1 MATNANDHL
10 TDQFDPRFKLF
21 HELMSKKVREILLI
35 STPYDAWVMEED
47 CRLSEAINN
56 EYKGLN
62 LSHPPRLNWVSS
74 TDAALVALDSKH
86 FDLVILMP
94 RVADTDVFATTE
106 RIRSKSP
113 RLPIM
118 LLYHRLEAEDEHGF
132 SNQSSLSL
140 YSRSFIW
147 SGNSDL
153 LLAMIKSVE
162 DQSNVAHDT
171 KSASIRVIIF
181 VEDSPEYLSALLPL
195 FYRELVIQTQA
206 VMEEG
211 LNEEHR
217 LLAMRA
223 RPKILGA
230 ETYEGAMALF
240 REYEPYVLGVI
251 SDVRFP
257 RRHRFDEN
265 AGVDLLIAIKKERF
279 DIPMLL
285 MSSDAQNAVK
295 ASRIPAVFVDKN
307 SPTLMSDLRSF
318 FINHLGFGD
327 FVFRSSA
334 GHEIGRASNLRM
346 LEKQLQCIP
355 DDSFVYH
362 CNRNDFSRWLFARS
376 EIELASRVRPV
387 REDDFS
393 DLESHRRFLISVIH
407 QRRMGRQKGVIV
419 DFDPRAF
426 DEDTDFFKIGTGSL
440 GGKARG
446 LSFASALLRRHSSL
460 ETQFPEVDVFIPQ
473 TLVVT
478 TEVFETFVESN
489 SLKEL
494 AKADLPD
501 EVIAGRFMEA
511 EFPEPFKEQLAGFL
525 SHFSYPLAVR
535 SSSLL
540 EDAQFRAYAGLYK
553 TYMLPNDHADLD
565 CRLEQLV
572 NAIKMVFAST
582 YFQGPKSFSRRVG
595 HRTEEEKMAVIVQKL
610 VGGRYKNYF
619 YPAVAGVAQSQNYY
633 PYARMKPEEGIATI
647 ALGLGKA
654 VMDGEKA
661 LRFAP
666 RHPELLSQCGTV
678 NDILDNAQRFF
689 YALKL
694 DEPVCTLGVNDA
706 LTLVKREVMDA
717 WEEEPVRALTS
728 TYVPDENA
736 IRDSDNIAGYRVVT
750 FAQILKYGMFPL
762 ARLLAEVLT
771 IGQEGMGCPVEL
783 EFCADLSFDQK
794 TKPRFAILQLRP
806 MSAREEMANIN
817 ITAEDLDKAF
827 CVSSQALG
835 NRINRKISDI
845 LLIKPEAFDPN
856 QTPEIA
862 RQIGRMNAALT
873 KEERQYLLIGPG
885 RWGSADRWLGI
896 PVSWADISGV
906 SAIIETAH
914 PKLNAEPSQ
923 GSHFFHNLVSLGIN
937 YLTINESKGDRI
949 DWKWLMS
956 LPVSEES
963 PFVARMSLAT
973 ALILKVDGR
982 KSQGVLIH
990 DDQWPFTQ

>member
-1 MATNANDHL
+1 MT
-10 TDQFDPRFKLF
+10 TTGSEYSTGQFDPRFKLF

-74 TDAALVALDSKH
+74 VDAAVAALETEH
-86 FDLVILMP
+86 FDLVIIMP
-94 RVADTDVFATTE
+94 RMADTTVLATAE
-106 RIRSKSP
+106 KIRAKNAK
-113 RLPIM
+113 LPI
-118 LLYHRLEAEDEHGF
+118 LLLCHQIEFGHEYVF
-132 SNQSSLSL
+132 PPQSSPPPFD
-140 YSRSFIW
+140 RIFVW

-153 LLAMIKSVE
+153 LLAMIKSAE
-162 DQSNVAHDT
+162 DQKNVAHDT
-171 KSASIRVIIF
+171 RSASIRVIIY

-223 RPKILGA
+223 RPKILLA
-230 ETYEGAMALF
+230 DTYEGAMELF

-251 SDVRFP
+251 SDVRFH
-257 RRHRFDEN
+257 RDNRFDEN
-265 AGVDLLIAIKKERF
+265 AGVDLLKAIKNERF

-285 MSSDAQNAVK
+285 MSSDPLNAEK
-295 ASRIPAVFVDKN
+295 AAKIPAVFVDKN
-307 SPTLMSDLRSF
+307 SPGLLSDVRSF
-318 FINHLGFGD
+318 FLNHLGFGD
-327 FVFRSSA
+327 FIFRSPK
-334 GHEIGRASNLRM
+334 GHEIARASNLRM
-346 LEKQLQCIP
+346 LENKLPRVP
-355 DDSFVYH
+355 DDSFAYH

-407 QRRMGRQKGVIV
+407 ERRMGRQKGVVV

-426 DEDTDFFKIGTGSL
+426 DEDAEFFKIGTGSL

-446 LSFASALLRRHSSL
+446 LSFVSALLRRHPSL
-460 ETQFPEVDVFIPQ
+460 QSKFEAVDILVPQ

-478 TEVFETFVESN
+478 TEVFDAFVTEN
-489 SLKEL
+489 GLTEL
-494 AKADLPD
+494 AKGELAD
-501 EVIAGRFMEA
+501 EVIAERFMEA
-511 EFPEPFKEQLAGFL
+511 AFPDRFKTQLAGFL

-553 TYMLPNDHADLD
+553 TYMLANDDPDLN
-565 CRLEQLV
+565 CRLEQLI
-572 NAIKMVFAST
+572 NAVKMVYAST
-582 YFQGPKSFSRRVG
+582 YFQGPKSFSKRVG

-610 VGGRYKNYF
+610 IGGRHKNSF
-619 YPAVAGVAQSQNYY
+619 YPTMAGVAQSYNYY
-633 PYARMKPEEGIATI
+633 PFSKMKPEDGIATV
-647 ALGLGKA
+647 ALGLGKT

-666 RHPELLSQCGTV
+666 RHPELLPQFATV
-678 NDILDNAQRFF
+678 NETLKNSQRFF

-694 DEPVCTLGVNDA
+694 NGPVCHLGLNDA
-706 LTLVKREVMDA
+706 LTLAKREIMEASDEA
-717 WEEEPVRALTS
+717 PVRALTG
-728 TYVPDENA
+728 TYVPDEQN
-736 IRDSDNIAGYRVVT
+736 IRDSDSFPGYPVVT
-750 FAQILKYGMFPL
+750 FAQVLKYGLFPL
-762 ARLLAEVLT
+762 ADILLDVLA

-783 EFCADLSFDQK
+783 EFCADLKFDQ
-794 TKPRFAILQLRP
+794 TMKPRFAILQLRP
-806 MSAREEMANIN
+806 MSAREDMATVN
-817 ITAEDLDKAF
+817 ITDQDLVKAF
-827 CVSSQALG
+827 CVSRHALG
-835 NRINRKISDI
+835 NRVQRGIRD
-845 LLIKPEAFDPN
+845 LLLVKPEVFDPG

-862 RQIGRMNAALT
+862 RQIGQMNAALT
-873 KEERQYLLIGPG
+873 KEGRKYVLIGPG

-896 PVSWADISGV
+896 PVGWADISGV
-906 SAIIETAH
+906 AAIIETVH

-923 GSHFFHNLVSLGIN
+923 GSHFFHNLISLGIN
-937 YLTINESKGDRI
+937 YLTVKENLGDRI
-949 DWKWLMS
+949 DWQWLMS
-956 LPVSEES
+956 LPIREER
-963 PFVARMSLAT
+963 PFVSRLSFER
-973 ALILKVDGR
+973 ALTLKVDGR
-982 KSQGVLIH
+982 KSEGVLIY
-990 DDQWPFTQ
+990 DD

>member
-1 MATNANDHL
+1 MMITVNEHL
-10 TDQFDPRFKLF
+10 TEQFDPRFKLF
-21 HELMSKKVREILLI
+21 HELMSNKVREILLI

-74 TDAALVALDSKH
+74 TEAALVALDSKH
-86 FDLVILMP
+86 FDLVIIMP
-94 RVADTDVFATTE
+94 RMADTNLATTAE
-106 RIRSKSP
+106 IIQSKSP

-118 LLYHRLEAEDEHGF
+118 LLHHRFNAEEEHGF
-132 SNQSSLSL
+132 PKQSSLSL
-140 YSRSFIW
+140 YTRSFIW

-162 DQSNVAHDT
+162 DRHNVAHDT
-171 KSASIRVIIF
+171 KSASIRVVIF
-181 VEDSPEYLSALLPL
+181 IEDSPDYLSALLPL

-223 RPKILGA
+223 RPKILVA

-257 RRHRFDEN
+257 RHDRFDEN
-265 AGVDLLIAIKKERF
+265 AGVDLLKAIKMERF

-285 MSSDAQNAVK
+285 MSSDAQNAIK
-295 ASRIPAVFVDKN
+295 ATSIPAVFVDKN
-307 SPTLMSDLRSF
+307 SPTLLSDVRSF
-318 FINHLGFGD
+318 FLNHLGFGD
-327 FVFRSSA
+327 FVFRSLD

-346 LEKQLQCIP
+346 LEKKLQCIP
-355 DDSFVYH
+355 DESFVYH

-387 REDDFS
+387 REDDFA

-407 QRRMGRQKGVIV
+407 QRRMGRQKGVVV

-426 DEDTDFFKIGTGSL
+426 DEDTEFFKIGTGSL

-446 LSFASALLRRHSSL
+446 LSFASALLRRHPSL
-460 ETQFPEVDVFIPQ
+460 ETKFSAVEVFIPQ

-478 TEVFETFVESN
+478 TEVFEAFVEHN

-511 EFPEPFKEQLAGFL
+511 EFPERFKEQLAGFL

-565 CRLEQLV
+565 CRLRQLI

-595 HRTEEEKMAVIVQKL
+595 HRTADEKMAVIVQKL
-610 VGGRYKNYF
+610 VGGRHKNYY
-619 YPAVAGVAQSQNYY
+619 YPAVAGVAQSHNYY
-633 PYARMKPEEGIATI
+633 PYARMKPEEGVATI

-666 RHPELLSQCGTV
+666 QYPELLSQCWSV
-678 NDILDNAQRFF
+678 NDTLNNAQRFF

-706 LTLVKREVMDA
+706 LTLAKREITDA
-717 WEEEPVRALTS
+717 LDEEPVRALTS
-728 TYVPDENA
+728 TYIPDEHA
-736 IRDSDNIAGYRVVT
+736 IRDSETLPGYRVVT
-750 FAQILKYGMFPL
+750 FAQILKYGIFPL
-762 ARLLAEVLT
+762 ANLLTEVLT
-771 IGQEGMGCPVEL
+771 IGQKGMGCPVEL
-783 EFCADLSFDQK
+783 EFCAELSFDPK

-806 MSAREEMANIN
+806 MSAREEMVDIDV
-817 ITAEDLDKAF
+817 TAEDLDHAF
-827 CVSSQALG
+827 CVSTQALG
-835 NRINRKISDI
+835 NRINKSIREI
-845 LLIKPEAFDPN
+845 LYVKPAAFDPG

-862 RQIGRMNAALT
+862 RQIGQMNAALT
-873 KEERQYLLIGPG
+873 KEGHKYVLIGPG

-896 PVSWADISGV
+896 PANWADISGV
-906 SAIIETAH
+906 AAIIETAH
-914 PKLNAEPSQ
+914 PRLNAEPSQ
-923 GSHFFHNLVSLGIN
+923 GSHFFHNLISLGIN
-937 YLTINESKGDRI
+937 YLTINESRGDRI
-949 DWKWLMS
+949 DWEWLMS
-956 LPVSEES
+956 LPIKEETSFLARVSLS
-963 PFVARMSLAT
+963 S
-973 ALILKVDGR
+973 ALTLKVDGR
-982 KSQGVLIH
+982 KSHGVLIH
-990 DDQWPFTQ
+990 GD